1 MRKQKESSRFGASP
15 PPETRPAHAFFHPE
29 PERAGRDVFPVFL
42 PFAGCPQRCVYCA
55 QDVQTDRQP
64 ASTETLLAAAAK
76 DLWAAPDT
84 VEELAFYGGTFT
96 ALPEADLE
104 RCLAFARSLRDVGR
118 IRRFRCSTRP
128 DAVNPAVLERMRRSG
143 CSLVELGVQSFSDAA
158 LAAAGRGYSG
168 ATAERACRMVLDAG
182 LALGIQLMPGLP
194 GLSLEAAV
202 EDAAR
207 AAALRPAC
215 ARLYPCVVFAGSP
228 LARLWESGSYAS
240 LGEPEA
246 VEILARS
253 CLVLWKA
260 GVRVI
265 RMGLAEPERLR
276 ERALAGPLHSSLGN
290 LARIRALYLLV
301 EQEARRFRSSGFSGR
316 LLLRVP
322 RSRQGEAFAPANF
335 PLAPYA
341 DIGIDRVEV
350 HDEPDFL
357 LMPLEGRSALP

>member
-15 PPETRPAHAFFHPE
+15 PPEAGPAYAFFHPE
-29 PERAGRDVFPVFL
+29 PGRAGRDVFPVFL

-64 ASTETLLAAAAK
+64 ASTEALLAAAAN
-76 DLWAAPDT
+76 DLRAAPDT
-84 VEELAFYGGTFT
+84 LEELAFYGGTFT

-104 RCLAFARSLRDVGR
+104 RCLTFARSLRDVGR

-128 DAVNPAVLERMRRSG
+128 DAVNPAVLARLKRSG

-158 LAAAGRGYSG
+158 LAASGRGYDG
-168 ATAERACRMVLDAG
+168 ATAERACRMVLEAG

-194 GLSLEAAV
+194 GLAPEAAV

-207 AAALRPAC
+207 AAGLRPAC
-215 ARLYPCVVFAGSP
+215 ARLYPCVMFAGSP
-228 LARLWESGSYAS
+228 LARLWKLGSYTA
-240 LGEPEA
+240 LGESEA
-246 VEILARS
+246 VEILAQS

-301 EQEARRFRSSGFSGR
+301 REEVGRFRSSGFNGR

-322 RSRQGEAFAPANF
+322 RSRQGEAFAPAGI

-341 DIGIDRVEV
+341 DIGIARVEV
-350 HDEPDFL
+350 HQGPDFL
-357 LMPLEGRSALP
+357 LMPLEGPSALP

>member
-1 MRKQKESSRFGASP
+1 MRKQKESSRFGALH
-15 PPETRPAHAFFHPE
+15 PPEARRAHAFFHPE
-29 PERAGRDVFPVFL
+29 PERAGRDVFPIFL
-42 PFAGCPQRCVYCA
+42 PFAGCPQRCAYCA

-64 ASTETLLAAAAK
+64 ASTEAILATAAN
-76 DLWAAPDT
+76 DLRAAPDT
-84 VEELAFYGGTFT
+84 LEEFAFYGGTFT

-104 RCLAFARSLRDVGR
+104 RCLTFARSLRDAGR
-118 IRRFRCSTRP
+118 IRHFRCSTRP
-128 DAVNPAVLERMRRSG
+128 DAINPAVLTRLKRSG

-158 LAAAGRGYSG
+158 LAASGRGYDG
-168 ATAERACRMVLDAG
+168 ETAERACRLVLDAG

-194 GLSLEAAV
+194 GLSSEAAV

-207 AAALRPAC
+207 AADVRPAC

-228 LARLWESGSYAS
+228 LARLWAAGSYVP
-240 LGEPEA
+240 LGEREA

-253 CLVLWKA
+253 CLVLWKS

-265 RMGLAEPERLR
+265 RMGLAEPVRLR
-276 ERALAGPLHSSLGN
+276 PSVLAGPLHSSLGN
-290 LARIRALYLLV
+290 LARIRALFLLV
-301 EQEARRFRSSGFSGR
+301 EEEVRRFRSKGVGGR

-322 RSRQGEAFAPANF
+322 RSRQGEAFAPADL

-350 HDEPDFL
+350 HEGPDFL
-357 LMPLEGRSALP
+357 LMPLEGLGALP